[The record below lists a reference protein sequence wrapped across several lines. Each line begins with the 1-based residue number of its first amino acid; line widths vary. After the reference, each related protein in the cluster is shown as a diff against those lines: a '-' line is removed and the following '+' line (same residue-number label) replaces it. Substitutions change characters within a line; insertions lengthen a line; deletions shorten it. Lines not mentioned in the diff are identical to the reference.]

1 VAQSELDFET
11 LAAHAGMGMRLGDT
25 TATVAPISAST
36 TYSYDSVEE
45 IHSALGPDPK
55 GYAYA
60 RNANPTVVALEQSAA
75 ALEGTEQAIA
85 FGSGMAA
92 IHAAFLG
99 IGIESGDTIVVAS
112 DLYGVTRTLLGQFE
126 AFGVE
131 TRYVDILDLEEVERV
146 VIETRARAVYFE
158 SISNPLLRV
167 ADVDRLVEIGRAH
180 RAVTLIDNT
189 FATPYLLRPSELGVD
204 IVIHSATKYIAGH
217 GDVMAGLVVTNA
229 SYGKRVLQA
238 RTAHGSVLSPFEAW
252 LTLRG
257 IRTMPL
263 RMQRQCDSARRIAEW
278 LVEQEW
284 VGQVHYPGLASHRQ
298 HALAARL
305 FDGRFGGM
313 VAFDLRADQRGALTF
328 IDRLKLIT
336 AATSLGDAAS
346 LVLYPPLS
354 SHRTLSPD
362 ELRRSGIGE
371 GLIRLSVGLES
382 PRDLCQ
388 DLEQAADQAHL
399 RRLATSTISG

>member
-1 VAQSELDFET
+1 MATPKRDFET
-11 LAAHAGMGMRLGDT
+11 LAAHAGIGMRLGDA

-45 IHSALGPDPK
+45 IHAALGPDPK

-60 RNANPTVVALEQSAA
+60 RNANPTVVALEQTAA
-75 ALEGTEQAIA
+75 ALEGAEQAVA

-92 IHAAFLG
+92 IHAALLG
-99 IGIESGDTIVVAS
+99 IGIETGDTVVVAS
-112 DLYGVTRTLLGQFE
+112 DLYGVTRSLLAQFE

-146 VIETRARAVYFE
+146 VAETRARALYFE

-167 ADVDRLVEIGRAH
+167 ADVGRLVEIGRTH

-189 FATPYLLRPSELGVD
+189 FATPYLLRPSELGID
-204 IVIHSATKYIAGH
+204 MVIHSATKYIAGH
-217 GDVMAGLVVTNA
+217 GDVMAGLVVSNA
-229 SYGKRVLQA
+229 SLGKRVSQA

-257 IRTMPL
+257 IRTLPL
-263 RMQRQCDSARRIAEW
+263 RMQRQCDSARSLAEW
-278 LVEQEW
+278 LMEQEW
-284 VGQVHYPGLASHRQ
+284 VEQVHYPGLPSHRQ

-305 FDGRFGGM
+305 FEGRFGGM
-313 VAFDLRADQRGALTF
+313 VAFELRADQRGALAF
-328 IDRLKLIT
+328 IDQLELIT

-346 LVLYPPLS
+346 LVLYPPLT
-354 SHRTLSPD
+354 SHRNLSPD
-362 ELRRSGIGE
+362 GLRRSGIGE

-388 DLEQAADQAHL
+388 DLEQAAEQAQV
-399 RRLATSTISG
+399 RRLATSTVSG